1 MSKSYDLSDEKIET
15 LAHGYLEPSN
25 ELFLT
30 SSTTNIWKKLQ
41 KSINVDNISTSDIE
55 KFRNYLTDLSKERE
69 QRILRGKKRKSSFRQ
84 VRLMIIVS
92 WVKIIY
98 FGIWKKI
105 IVTWTIATLSPVHH
119 LFSGSYYPSW
129 SMLSSSHFIYQKN
142 RNKLIKENSHSS
154 DTSGCL
160 FKIFANQ
167 GIEWAHRFRDIWKV

>member
-92 WVKIIY
+92 
-98 FGIWKKI
+98 
-105 IVTWTIATLSPVHH
+105 
-119 LFSGSYYPSW
+119 
-129 SMLSSSHFIYQKN
+129 
-142 RNKLIKENSHSS
+142 
-154 DTSGCL
+154 
-160 FKIFANQ
+160 
-167 GIEWAHRFRDIWKV
+167 